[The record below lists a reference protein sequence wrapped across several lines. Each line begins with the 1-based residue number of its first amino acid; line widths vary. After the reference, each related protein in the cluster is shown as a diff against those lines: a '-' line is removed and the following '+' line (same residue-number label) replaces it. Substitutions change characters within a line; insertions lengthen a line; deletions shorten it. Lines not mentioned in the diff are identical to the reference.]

1 MRAIRV
7 FLRSFNEA
15 FKSVFR
21 NFSLSIASVTCTT
34 ITLILVSIAILFSY
48 NVNNVTKKLE
58 NELTIIVYLE
68 KDASKEQAEALEG
81 KILNIKNV
89 EEVKFKSKDEWKFE
103 MQNYSTTLNT
113 TLSYLQEN
121 PLLDS
126 YIVKVKNVRDLRKT
140 SERIQEEEIV
150 RTAEYGEGMVE
161 QIISIFDI
169 VEKVTVVIVIALV
182 LVTAFL
188 INNTIKLTIFSRRS
202 EIEIMRLVGTSNY
215 AIKLPFIFEGLFLG
229 VIGSIIPIIVTIYG
243 YIIAYTRLDGH
254 LFSNMLSL
262 VKPFGFVLYVSL
274 ILVIIGSVVGIF
286 GSYKAVRKYLKV

>member
-21 NFSLSIASVTCTT
+21 NFSLSVASVTCTT
-34 ITLILVSIAILFSY
+34 ITLILVSISILFSY

-68 KDASKEQAEALEG
+68 KDASVEQAEALQT

-113 TLSYLQEN
+113 TLSYLKEN

-126 YIVKVKNVRDLRKT
+126 YIVKVKDVRDLRKT
-140 SERIQEEEIV
+140 SEKIQQEEIV

-161 QIISIFDI
+161 QLISIFDI
-169 VEKVTVVIVIALV
+169 IEKVTVVIVIALV

-229 VIGSIIPIIVTIYG
+229 IIGSIIPIIVTIYG

-262 VKPFGFVLYVSL
+262 VKPFNFVLYVSL
-274 ILVIIGSVVGIF
+274 ILVLIGSIVGIF

>member
-7 FLRSFNEA
+7 FLRSFKEA

-48 NVNNVTKKLE
+48 NINSVTKKLE
-58 NELTIIVYLE
+58 DELTIIVYLE
-68 KDASKEQAEALEG
+68 KDATSDQEKELEN

-89 EEVKFKSKDEWKFE
+89 EEVKFKSKEEWKFE

-113 TLSYLQEN
+113 TLSYLKEN

-126 YIVKVKNVRDLRKT
+126 FIVKVKDVRDLRKT
-140 SERIQEEEIV
+140 TEKIQEEEIV

-161 QIISIFDI
+161 QLVSIFDVVERVTIII
-169 VEKVTVVIVIALV
+169 VLALV

-229 VIGSIIPIIVTIYG
+229 IIGSIIPIILTIYG
-243 YIIAYTRLDGH
+243 YMIVYTRLDGH
-254 LFSNMLSL
+254 LFSNMLEL
-262 VKPFGFVLYVSL
+262 VKPFNFVLYVSL
-274 ILVIIGSVVGIF
+274 ILVVIGSIVGIF

>member
-7 FLRSFNEA
+7 FFRSFNEA

-34 ITLILVSIAILFSY
+34 ITLILVSISILFSY

-68 KDASKEQAEALEG
+68 KDATKEQADGLESR
-81 KILNIKNV
+81 ILSIKNV

-113 TLSYLQEN
+113 TLSYLKEN

-126 YIVKVKNVRDLRKT
+126 YTVKVKNVRDLRKT
-140 SERIQEEEIV
+140 AEQIQKEEIV
-150 RTAEYGEGMVE
+150 RSAEYGEGMVE
-161 QIISIFDI
+161 QLVSIFDI
-169 VEKVTVVIVIALV
+169 VEKVTVVIVVALV

-188 INNTIKLTIFSRRS
+188 INNTIKLTIFSRRG

-229 VIGSIIPIIVTIYG
+229 IIGSIIPIIVTIYG

-262 VKPFGFVLYVSL
+262 VEPFNFVLYVSL
-274 ILVIIGSVVGIF
+274 ILVVIGSLVGIF

>member
-1 MRAIRV
+1 MKAIRV
-7 FLRSFNEA
+7 FLRSFKEA

-68 KDASKEQAEALEG
+68 KDTTEDQAKALESRL
-81 KILNIKNV
+81 ISIKNV

-113 TLSYLQEN
+113 TLSYLKEN

-126 YIVKVKNVRDLRKT
+126 YIVRVKNVRDLRKT
-140 SERIQEEEIV
+140 SEVIQKEEIV
-150 RTAEYGEGMVE
+150 RSAEYGEGMVE
-161 QIISIFDI
+161 QLVSIFDV
-169 VEKVTVVIVIALV
+169 VEKVTVVIVLALV

-229 VIGSIIPIIVTIYG
+229 IIGSVIPVIVTIYG
-243 YIIAYTRLDGH
+243 YIIAYTRLNGH
-254 LFSNMLSL
+254 LFSKMLSL
-262 VKPFGFVLYVSL
+262 VKPFGFVINVS
-274 ILVIIGSVVGIF
+274 IVLVLIGSLVGIF
-286 GSYKAVRKYLKV
+286 ASYKAVRKYLKV

>member
-1 MRAIRV
+1 MKAIRI
-7 FLRSFNEA
+7 FLRSFREA

-34 ITLILVSIAILFSY
+34 ITLVLVSIAILVSY

-68 KDASKEQAEALEG
+68 REATEDQAHNLKAEFEKINNVEKVTYKSKE
-81 KILNIKNV
+81 
-89 EEVKFKSKDEWKFE
+89 EWKFE
-103 MQNYSTTLNT
+103 MMNYSPTLNN
-113 TLSYLQEN
+113 TLSYLSEN

-126 YIVKVKNVRDLRKT
+126 YIVKVKNVKNLRKT
-140 SERIQEEEIV
+140 ADKIREFEIV
-150 RTAEYGEGMVE
+150 RSAEYGEGTVE
-161 QIISIFDI
+161 RIVSIFETVKKI
-169 VEKVTVVIVIALV
+169 TVVIVIALV
-182 LVTAFL
+182 LVTMFL

-229 VIGSIIPIIVTIYG
+229 IVGSIIPVIVTIYG
-243 YIIAYTRLDGH
+243 YIIAYSKLDGH
-254 LFSNMLSL
+254 LFSKMISL
-262 VKPFGFVLYVSL
+262 VKPFSFVLYVSL
-274 ILVIIGSVVGIF
+274 ILVVIGGVVGVF

>member
-7 FLRSFNEA
+7 FLRSFREA

-68 KDASKEQAEALEG
+68 KDVTPEQAKDLEQRL
-81 KILNIKNV
+81 ISIKNV
-89 EEVKFKSKDEWKFE
+89 EEVEFKSKDEWKFE

-113 TLSYLQEN
+113 TLSYLEEN

-126 YIVKVKNVRDLRKT
+126 YIVKVKDVRDLRRT
-140 SERIQEEEIV
+140 TDEIQKEEIV

-161 QIISIFDI
+161 QLVSIFDV
-169 VEKVTVVIVIALV
+169 VEKVTIIIVLALI

-229 VIGSIIPIIVTIYG
+229 IIGSIIPIIMTIYG
-243 YIIAYTRLDGH
+243 YIIIYTRLDGH
-254 LFSNMLSL
+254 LFSKMLSL
-262 VKPFGFVLYVSL
+262 VKPFNFVLYVSV
-274 ILVIIGSVVGIF
+274 ILLLIGSLVGIF
-286 GSYKAVRKYLKV
+286 SSYKAVRKYLKV

>member
-68 KDASKEQAEALEG
+68 KDASKEQTEALEG
-81 KILNIKNV
+81 RILNIKNV

-113 TLSYLQEN
+113 TLSYLEEN

-140 SERIQEEEIV
+140 SEKIQKEEIV

-229 VIGSIIPIIVTIYG
+229 IIGSIIPIIVTIYG

-262 VKPFGFVLYVSL
+262 VKPFSFVLYVSL